1 MAYLMIFW
9 MILLFDLF
17 VSYTFTVVLQL
28 QCGRTARG
36 IRANGSWYTTV
47 HHVADAER
55 QVFLHLQAI
64 SSVIPYSHF
73 PAQKL
78 QLPKPKPYILCVQK

>member
-36 IRANGSWYTTV
+36 IRSSGTWCTNVS
-47 HHVADAER
+47 HVAYGNQNDGMTYSI
-55 QVFLHLQAI
+55 I
-64 SSVIPYSHF
+64 S
-73 PAQKL
+73 
-78 QLPKPKPYILCVQK
+78 